1 MPAPAVAKI
10 LRVGVIQAGKIV
22 EERLLKK
29 REDVTVGHEGRNTI
43 VVPDSNLPASLPLF
57 EYRDHKYFLVFT
69 EQMDGRVRVGESDL
83 DFGALKSQ
91 KLAQKRGPVYVYPL
105 GDNAK
110 GKVTVGE
117 VTLLFQFVAPPPE
130 PPKPEPPGIKGSL
143 FPAAD
148 RLFFGVLAGSMLF
161 HFSGAAYVISQPTP
175 VERELSLEELPDR
188 FAKVLIPVKPPE
200 PEPTAQADAADE
212 GAKKEDKEEAAKKS
226 KPAGG
231 GGPTDKAELQQKV
244 AQKGLLKILGSVGS
258 GGGSAF
264 EDVLGS
270 GTGAGDISSALAGA
284 GGVELPPRM
293 RWERAGF
300 AEEAPGT
307 WPGLETWARAAAGTW
322 TLARRAT

>member
-130 PPKPEPPGIKGSL
+130 PQARAARHQGLALSGRGSPL
-143 FPAAD
+143 LRSAGWLDALPFLRGRVRNLPADSRGA
-148 RLFFGVLAGSMLF
+148 RALAGGVAGPVRQ
-161 HFSGAAYVISQPTP
+161 GAHPCETTGAGANRAGRRGGRGSQ
-175 VERELSLEELPDR
+175 
-188 FAKVLIPVKPPE
+188 
-200 PEPTAQADAADE
+200 E
-212 GAKKEDKEEAAKKS
+212 GGQ
-226 KPAGG
+226 GG
-231 GGPTDKAELQQKV
+231 GGQEVQAGRGRRSNRQ
-244 AQKGLLKILGSVGS
+244 
-258 GGGSAF
+258 GG
-264 EDVLGS
+264 
-270 GTGAGDISSALAGA
+270 
-284 GGVELPPRM
+284 
-293 RWERAGF
+293 
-300 AEEAPGT
+300 
-307 WPGLETWARAAAGTW
+307 AAAEGGPEGP
-322 TLARRAT
+322 LEDLGLGGKRGRERLRGRARLGDRGG